1 MMLKNFSK
9 KISTRLLIGY
19 SIPLICL
26 ATLGVFSHS
35 SAKKIFVLETQRDL
49 LNTSSDKAND
59 AAYHLIDSVRKI
71 NESIATPDQTQ
82 YFSMSQANYSL
93 FLRDIE
99 ALRGLLKDQKD
110 PSQQALIEKLASEG
124 ARIDS
129 AVQKISSDL
138 ESQKLTSVSGLT
150 ANLGSDNVSF
160 YRKELLNYL
169 NKQLEK
175 NTAEFELAQRQLSHI
190 LMWGTVLAALT
201 TVGMALLVSQ
211 QIHRQ
216 MNQIVGVVE
225 QNGIQVTTSSTQI
238 SASSRQLEA
247 SITEQVAATTQ
258 ITATATEISATAE
271 ELTHTIERVS
281 GLSEAAAATATSGKQ
296 DLERMVYTIQQ
307 LIVATAAIS
316 AKLGLIDTKAN
327 SISSVV
333 TAIAKVA
340 DQTNLLSL
348 NAAIEA
354 EKAGEYG
361 AGFSVVAREI
371 RRLADQTAIATLDIE
386 TMVKDMISSVSAGV
400 MEMDKF
406 TQDVGN
412 NAESISQISEQMAR
426 IIYQVQSLVPQFE
439 TVSDGMLA
447 QAQGAQQ
454 IKAAMEQL
462 NETSQQTADS
472 VKDTHQVILQLSD
485 VAQNL
490 QSEVIHF
497 RLAV

>member
-1 MMLKNFSK
+1 MMLKAFSQ
-9 KISTRLLIGY
+9 KITTRLLLGY
-19 SIPLICL
+19 SMPLICL
-26 ATLGVFSHS
+26 ATLGAFSHN
-35 SAKKIFVLETQRDL
+35 SARNIFALETQRDL
-49 LNTSSDKAND
+49 LNASNSAAND
-59 AAYHLIDSVRKI
+59 AAYHLIDSIRKVKKDVAI
-71 NESIATPDQTQ
+71 VGETHYIAAYRT
-82 YFSMSQANYSL
+82 NYAL
-93 FLRDIE
+93 FLKDIK
-99 ALRGLLKDQKD
+99 ALEDLSEKQGDASQK
-110 PSQQALIEKLASEG
+110 ALVEKLFNEG
-124 ARIDS
+124 ARINS
-129 AVQKISSDL
+129 EIEKISTELEHKDVAIVSALVSD
-138 ESQKLTSVSGLT
+138 
-150 ANLGSDNVSF
+150 LGSDTVSVD
-160 YRKELLNYL
+160 REDLLSHIAQQLKE
-169 NKQLEK
+169 
-175 NTAEFELAQRQLSHI
+175 NTADFELAQARLSQI
-190 LMWGTVLAALT
+190 LRWGTALASLT
-201 TVGMALLVSQ
+201 TVGVALLVSQ
-211 QIHRQ
+211 QLRRQ

-247 SITEQVAATTQ
+247 SVTEQVAATTQ
-258 ITATATEISATAE
+258 ITATATEIAATAE
-271 ELTHTIERVS
+271 ELTYTIERVS
-281 GLSEAAAATATSGKQ
+281 GLSEAAATIASTGKQ
-296 DLERMVYTIQQ
+296 DLERMVSTIQQ
-307 LIVATAAIS
+307 LITATATIS
-316 AKLGLIDTKAN
+316 SKLGLIDTKAN
-327 SISSVV
+327 SISTVV

-386 TMVKDMISSVSAGV
+386 NLVKDMLSSVSAGV

-406 TQDVGN
+406 TQDVGS
-412 NAESISQISEQMAR
+412 NAENISQISEQMAQ

-485 VAQNL
+485 VAQDL
-490 QSEVIHF
+490 RSEVAHF

>member
-1 MMLKNFSK
+1 MMLKVFSQR
-9 KISTRLLIGY
+9 ISTRLLLGY
-19 SIPLICL
+19 CAPLICL
-26 ATLGVFSHS
+26 ATLGIFSNV
-35 SAKKIFVLETQRDL
+35 SAKNIFALETQRDL
-49 LNTSSDKAND
+49 INDSNNTAHDATYHLVDSIRKVKKDVVVVGEAHYI
-59 AAYHLIDSVRKI
+59 AAYR
-71 NESIATPDQTQ
+71 T
-82 YFSMSQANYSL
+82 NYSL
-93 FLRDIE
+93 FLKDIE
-99 ALRGLLKDQKD
+99 ALRVLSEKREDASQKD
-110 PSQQALIEKLASEG
+110 LTEELFNEG
-124 ARIDS
+124 ARLNNVIQQISIELERNDS
-129 AVQKISSDL
+129 AKVSALVSDLSSDTVSVDR
-138 ESQKLTSVSGLT
+138 EKLLSHIDQQL
-150 ANLGSDNVSF
+150 
-160 YRKELLNYL
+160 KE
-169 NKQLEK
+169 
-175 NTAEFELAQRQLSHI
+175 NTAEFELAQVRLRQI
-190 LMWGTVLAALT
+190 LMWGTALASLA
-201 TVGMALLVSQ
+201 TVGVALLVSQ
-211 QIHRQ
+211 QIRRKMH
-216 MNQIVGVVE
+216 QIVAVVE

-247 SITEQVAATTQ
+247 SVTEQVAATTE
-258 ITATATEISATAE
+258 ITATATEIAATAE
-271 ELTHTIERVS
+271 ELTYTIDRVS
-281 GLSEAAAATATSGKQ
+281 GLSEAAATIASTGKQ

-307 LIVATAAIS
+307 LIAATATIS
-316 AKLGLIDTKAN
+316 SKLGLIDTKAN
-327 SISSVV
+327 SIGTVV

-386 TMVKDMISSVSAGV
+386 NLVKDMLFSVSAGV

-412 NAESISQISEQMAR
+412 NAESISQISEQMAQ

-439 TVSDGMLA
+439 TVSDGMSA

-472 VKDTHQVILQLSD
+472 VKDTHQVILQLSK
-485 VAQNL
+485 VAQDL
-490 QSEVIHF
+490 HAEVAHF

>member
-1 MMLKNFSK
+1 MTLKAFSN
-9 KISTRLLIGY
+9 KISTRLLLGY
-19 SIPLICL
+19 CIPLICL
-26 ATLGVFSHS
+26 AILGVFSHN
-35 SAKKIFVLETQRDL
+35 SAKKIFVLETQRNS
-49 LNTSSDKAND
+49 LNASSDAAND
-59 AAYHLIDSVRKI
+59 AAYHLIDAIRKVK
-71 NESIATPDQTQ
+71 EDIAAPGTTH
-82 YFSMSQANYSL
+82 YVAIYRTNYSS

-99 ALRGLLKDQKD
+99 ALKALAAKHSDPAQKEL
-110 PSQQALIEKLASEG
+110 AEKLADEG
-124 ARIDS
+124 TRINNE
-129 AVQKISSDL
+129 VQKIFAELENKNLGAVSSLAAD
-138 ESQKLTSVSGLT
+138 
-150 ANLGSDNVSF
+150 LGSDSVSLN
-160 YRKELLNYL
+160 RAELLNHL
-169 NKQLEK
+169 RHDLEE
-175 NTAEFELAQRQLSHI
+175 NTAEFKLAQQQLTQI
-190 LMWGTVLAALT
+190 LMGGTALAALT
-201 TVGMALLVSQ
+201 TMGVGLWVSQ
-211 QIHRQ
+211 QIRRQ

-247 SITEQVAATTQ
+247 SVTEQVAATTQ
-258 ITATATEISATAE
+258 ITATATEIAATAE

-281 GLSEAAAATATSGKQ
+281 GLSEAAATTASTGKQ
-296 DLERMVYTIQQ
+296 DLERMVQTIQQ
-307 LIVATAAIS
+307 LIAATATIS
-316 AKLGLIDTKAN
+316 SKLGLIDTKAN
-327 SISSVV
+327 SISTVV

-386 TMVKDMISSVSAGV
+386 TLVKDMLSSVSAGV

-412 NAESISQISEQMAR
+412 NAENISQISEQMAQ

-485 VAQNL
+485 VAQDL
-490 QSEVIHF
+490 RSEVAHF